1 MILGVGSDLT
11 DIRRIE
17 RAIERFG
24 APVYVRHEIVHNR
37 YVVDKFSRQGVTF
50 VEQLSEVDT
59 EGVKPLI
66 YLCEDPLRLRPDV
79 AGDELSQEQAL
90 KNAPSKD
97 SDYFKVPKVIDN
109 SKS

>member
-1 MILGVGSDLT
+1 MEINDQLIDKLADLSRLKFEGEERESIKHDLGKML
-11 DIRRIE
+11 
-17 RAIERFG
+17 A
-24 APVYVRHEIVHNR
+24 
-37 YVVDKFSRQGVTF
+37 F

-97 SDYFKVPKVIDN
+97 SDYFKVPKVLD
-109 SKS
+109 K